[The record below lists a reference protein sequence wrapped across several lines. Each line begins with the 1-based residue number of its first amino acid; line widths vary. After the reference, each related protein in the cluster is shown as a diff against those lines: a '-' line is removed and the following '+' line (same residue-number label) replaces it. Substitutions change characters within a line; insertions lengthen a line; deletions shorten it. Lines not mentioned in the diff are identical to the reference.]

1 MNEDELDHDGPT
13 IYDLQLEVAASREL
27 AKKAETEAKALKQ
40 QLADEQSQHA
50 QLQDAKAGTP
60 STGLVCETI
69 ASVLVDKNGKR
80 TVELGKEKQLEEMNP
95 DVFASLY
102 GAALKKI
109 FPNLFDTDKAGD
121 ATQEKKASS

>member
-1 MNEDELDHDGPT
+1 MKLEELLEIGKEPPEKVEVEGVGAVYLQTPT
-13 IYDLQLEVAASREL
+13 AGDFERI
-27 AKKAETEAKALKQ
+27 
-40 QLADEQSQHA
+40 QSQHA

-80 TVELGKEKQLEEMNP
+80 TVELGKEKQLEEMTP